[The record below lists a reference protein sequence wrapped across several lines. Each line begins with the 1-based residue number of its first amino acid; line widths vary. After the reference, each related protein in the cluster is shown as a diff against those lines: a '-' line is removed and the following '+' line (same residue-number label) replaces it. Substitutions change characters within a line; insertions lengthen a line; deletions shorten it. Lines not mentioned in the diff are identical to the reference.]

1 MAEIDVQPKK
11 KGSGSFLPW
20 LLGIL
25 AVIVLCIFLF
35 RKKDTNDTADR
46 DRANYNNTSTNAA
59 AAGGWSAIDWNAP
72 STNYEEVTNHD
83 IEVRSK
89 DNYAVYGLGEN
100 VLFDKDAATLK
111 SGAENNLQQIVA
123 SINKRYSGGDVGVF
137 GFTDA
142 TGSEGHNQE
151 LSQQRAETV
160 RSWLVKHGL
169 DESHV
174 TILAK
179 GENNPVATNSTE
191 EGKQQNRRVEI
202 VARKQ

>member
-11 KGSGSFLPW
+11 RSGSLLPW
-20 LLGIL
+20 ILGIL

-35 RKKDTNDTADR
+35 RKKDNDVADR
-46 DRANYNNTSTNAA
+46 DRTNYNNTSTNAA

-72 STNYEEVTNHD
+72 STHYDEVTNRD
-83 IEVRSK
+83 IDVRNG

-111 SGAENNLQQIVA
+111 PGAEDNLQQIVS
-123 SINKRYSGGDVGVF
+123 SINKRYNGGDVGVF

-142 TGSEGHNQE
+142 TGSEGHNKE

-160 RSWLVKHGL
+160 RSWLVKHGIDDNRVSL
-169 DESHV
+169 Q
-174 TILAK
+174 AK

-202 VARKQ
+202 VARKK